1 MSVYGYIRVSSKDQK
16 EDRQQIALKEV
27 GVNLQNIYVDK
38 QSGKDFNR
46 PQYKKMLR
54 KLKKD
59 DLLYIKSID
68 RLGRN
73 YAEILQQWR
82 ILTKEKGVDIVVLD
96 MPLLDT
102 RRGKDLMGTF
112 LSDIVLQVLSFV
124 AENERTNIKQRQAEG
139 IAAAKAQGIKFG
151 RPPLPLPDNFYEV
164 HKAWRSKK
172 ITLKQAAAA
181 CNMPVGTFY
190 VCSSYKSNRGT
201 CSAHYIREDTLRDLI
216 LERILAVN
224 AYIRNDVDGFKE
236 EWLRCRQE
244 DWEEGIRE
252 DKRKVAAAKKRCAD
266 LDILISRLYEDSVL
280 GNLPAERYRKMSA
293 EYEAEQK
300 RLQDEIA
307 IREGWVEEQED
318 MSHGLDSF
326 VEMVNK
332 YVDMTELTQTI
343 VNEYIRKIE
352 VFASDKSSGKRK
364 QKIKIYWN
372 FVDELDL
379 EIFSQPIVYERITK
393 QTQNMQKRR
402 DLRVTPFSAQIV
414 TCRC

>member
-190 VCSSYKSNRGT
+190 GKAKN
-201 CSAHYIREDTLRDLI
+201 L
-216 LERILAVN
+216 
-224 AYIRNDVDGFKE
+224 KM
-236 EWLRCRQE
+236 WL
-244 DWEEGIRE
+244 
-252 DKRKVAAAKKRCAD
+252 
-266 LDILISRLYEDSVL
+266 
-280 GNLPAERYRKMSA
+280 
-293 EYEAEQK
+293 
-300 RLQDEIA
+300 
-307 IREGWVEEQED
+307 
-318 MSHGLDSF
+318 
-326 VEMVNK
+326 
-332 YVDMTELTQTI
+332 
-343 VNEYIRKIE
+343 
-352 VFASDKSSGKRK
+352 K
-364 QKIKIYWN
+364 QIM
-372 FVDELDL
+372 
-379 EIFSQPIVYERITK
+379 P
-393 QTQNMQKRR
+393 
-402 DLRVTPFSAQIV
+402 
-414 TCRC
+414 

>member
-27 GVNLQNIYVDK
+27 GVERQNIYVDK

-73 YAEILQQWR
+73 YEEILQQWR
-82 ILTKEKGVDIVVLD
+82 ILTKEKGVDIVALD

-172 ITLKQAAAA
+172 ITLKQAAVA

-190 VCSSYKSNRGT
+190 GK
-201 CSAHYIREDTLRDLI
+201 A
-216 LERILAVN
+216 
-224 AYIRNDVDGFKE
+224 
-236 EWLRCRQE
+236 
-244 DWEEGIRE
+244 
-252 DKRKVAAAKKRCAD
+252 RKFENVA
-266 LDILISRLYEDSVL
+266 
-280 GNLPAERYRKMSA
+280 
-293 EYEAEQK
+293 
-300 RLQDEIA
+300 
-307 IREGWVEEQED
+307 
-318 MSHGLDSF
+318 
-326 VEMVNK
+326 
-332 YVDMTELTQTI
+332 
-343 VNEYIRKIE
+343 
-352 VFASDKSSGKRK
+352 
-364 QKIKIYWN
+364 
-372 FVDELDL
+372 
-379 EIFSQPIVYERITK
+379 
-393 QTQNMQKRR
+393 
-402 DLRVTPFSAQIV
+402 
-414 TCRC
+414 